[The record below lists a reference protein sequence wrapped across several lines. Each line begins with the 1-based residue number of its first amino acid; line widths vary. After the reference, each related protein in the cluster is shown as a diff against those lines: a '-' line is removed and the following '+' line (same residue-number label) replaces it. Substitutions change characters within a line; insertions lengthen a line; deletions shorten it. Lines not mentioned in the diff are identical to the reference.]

1 MTFKGSTQIK
11 VLNEEQIKGMR
22 AACRVS
28 ELIRHTLICPAYFY
42 QKFLGPN
49 MQLVPFRLNS

>member
-28 ELIRHTLICPAYFY
+28 ELIRHTSDLSSM
-42 QKFLGPN
+42 FLSKIPWSQYAIGS
-49 MQLVPFRLNS
+49 L